1 MRFLAL
7 ILCNTLACGLLWT
20 GVAFGQETFASLV
33 QRVDQLIRLLDHSI
47 ILTDQ
52 DCAIIGDNWK
62 RYEAMDGKMPLAA
75 GGHTDVREE
84 ARTFAVG
91 QVGGAYAHQ
100 LTVPELPSHAHRY
113 QDLHFDNRRGGPNLG
128 DDDDRDRYFRDPR
141 RDTSSV
147 GGNQPHNN
155 MPPYFVLNFCY
166 NAGKARTP

>member
-7 ILCNTLACGLLWT
+7 ILCNTLACGLIWT
-20 GVAFGQETFASLV
+20 GVASGQETLASLV

-75 GGHTDVREE
+75 GGHADVREE

-100 LTVPELPSHAHRY
+100 LTVSELPSHSHGYHDRY
-113 QDLHFDNRRGGPNLG
+113 FNNERRGSHHG
-128 DDDDRDRYFRDPR
+128 DDDDKERHYVK
-141 RDTSSV
+141 DTRNTTST
-147 GGNQPHNN
+147 GGGQPHNN

-166 NAGKARTP
+166 NAETGRSE

>member
-7 ILCNTLACGLLWT
+7 ILCNTLACGLIWT
-20 GVAFGQETFASLV
+20 GAASGQETLASLV

-75 GGHTDVREE
+75 GGHTDVRGE

-100 LTVPELPSHAHRY
+100 LTEPELPSHAHRY
-113 QDLHFDNRRGGPNLG
+113 HDRYFNNRRRGSHHG
-128 DDDDRDRYFRDPR
+128 DDDDEERHYVKDT
-141 RDTSSV
+141 RDTTSI
-147 GGNQPHNN
+147 GGDQPHNN
-155 MPPYFVLNFCY
+155 VPPYFVLNFCY
-166 NAGKARTP
+166 NAETGRTQ